1 MDTETS
7 QAFAKVLEY
16 IVNSLGEVVDSS
28 GTDMTEYIKSLG
40 SEIVSYK
47 LGIAYLWEVVAI
59 VLAIIGITSLIIGV
73 VRSSGE
79 YIFVGVIVTF
89 VACAIAISNG
99 YTIIECKTFP
109 EKVIFDYIKS
119 VYNSGTSSA
128 R

>member
-16 IVNSLGEVVDSS
+16 ITNSLGDFVDSN
-28 GTDMTEYIKSLG
+28 GTDVTEYIKSLG

-47 LGIAYLWEVVAI
+47 LGIAYLWEAVAI
-59 VLAIIGITSLIIGV
+59 VLAIIGITALVIGV

-79 YIFVGVIVTF
+79 YIFFGVIVTF
-89 VACAIAISNG
+89 AACVIAIANG

-119 VYNSGTSSA
+119 MYSNGSLK
-128 R
+128 